1 MRQLYEKVNVLL
13 QLVPYEDICPGFR
26 RCGYAIYN
34 SSQVWLADKLIPWDN
49 RFMGNTAMEFEGEF
63 IAIYQVKNPE
73 KTDAEILAADLVHE
87 MFHAYQMRSGEDHWP
102 DDFKLLAYPENI
114 ENYRLKYAE
123 NQLLAA
129 AYGEIGSRRAG
140 MLAAFREIREQ
151 RRKLVG
157 EYLEQELLTEHLE
170 GCAEYAGCRA
180 LQSINPHKFQ
190 ERIGRYLCALR
201 NMDQAFFD
209 IRRQAYITGAVYN
222 LACAD
227 CGEEELLQT
236 ELRQYQQVRAERI
249 KDFLAKKTIR
259 KREECLICGYDPMN
273 MILCGRQ
280 LLCTHFVV
288 LKIGENMQFLDG
300 PVLLKLKKSAGRE
313 VEEYWVLPQSEKNET
328 NF

>member
-34 SSQVWLADKLIPWDN
+34 SSQVWLADKVIPWDN
-49 RFMGNTAMEFEGEF
+49 RFVGNTAIEFEGEF
-63 IAIYQVKNPE
+63 IAIYQVENPG
-73 KTDAEILAADLVHE
+73 KTDAEILAANLVHE

-123 NQLLAA
+123 NQLLAD

-140 MLAAFREIREQ
+140 MLAAFRAIREQ
-151 RRKLVG
+151 RRKLAG
-157 EYLEQELLTEHLE
+157 EYLKQELLIEHIE
-170 GCAEYAGCRA
+170 GRAEYAGCRA
-180 LQSINPHKFQ
+180 LQFINPHKFQ
-190 ERIGRYLCALR
+190 ERMERYLCALR
-201 NMDQAFFD
+201 NMNQAFFD
-209 IRRQAYITGAVYN
+209 IRQQAYITGAVYN

-227 CGEEELLQT
+227 CGEEEPLQT
-236 ELRQYQQVRAERI
+236 ELRHYQHIRAERI
-249 KDFLAKKTIR
+249 KDFLEKKTIK

-288 LKIGENMQFLDG
+288 LKIGESMQFLDG
-300 PVLLKLKKSAGRE
+300 PVLLKLKQSAGRE
-313 VEEYWVLPQSEKNET
+313 VEEYRVLP
-328 NF
+328 

>member
-49 RFMGNTAMEFEGEF
+49 RFVGNTAIEFEGEF
-63 IAIYQVKNPE
+63 IAIYQVENPA

-87 MFHAYQMRSGEDHWP
+87 MFHAYQMRSGEDCWP

-114 ENYRLKYAE
+114 ENYRLKYTE
-123 NQLLAA
+123 NQLLAD
-129 AYGEIGSRRAG
+129 AYGETGSRRAG
-140 MLAAFREIREQ
+140 MLAAFQAIRAQ
-151 RRKLVG
+151 RRKLAG
-157 EYLEQELLTEHLE
+157 EYLKQELLTEHIE
-170 GCAEYAGCRA
+170 GRAEYAGCRA
-180 LQSINPHKFQ
+180 LQFINPHKFQ

-209 IRRQAYITGAVYN
+209 IRRQAYITGAVHN
-222 LACAD
+222 LARAG
-227 CGEEELLQT
+227 CGEEEPLQT
-236 ELRQYQQVRAERI
+236 ELRRYQHVRAERI
-249 KDFLAKKTIR
+249 KDFLAKKTVRR
-259 KREECLICGYDPMN
+259 KEECLICGYDPMN

-288 LKIGENMQFLDG
+288 LKFGENMRFLDG

-313 VEEYWVLPQSEKNET
+313 VEEYWVHEKT
-328 NF
+328 F